1 MREDRE
7 RCLNAGMDEYLAKP
21 FKAGDLF
28 DTIERLLPVPPSP
41 AIATPQPQD
50 TPAMVY
56 DRSELLA
63 RVDADV
69 DLRNELLAL
78 FLADCPRLVTEIG
91 RSVEQRRASELSKAA
106 HSLKGALSAVAANR
120 AALAADRLDRLARG
134 GDLSGVDHAHAELQD
149 ELSALLPELNAV
161 VAEVGRSRSP
171 N

>member
-91 RSVEQRRASELSKAA
+91 RSVEQRRASELAKAA
-106 HSLKGALSAVAANR
+106 HTLTGALSAVAANR

-134 GDLSGVDHAHAELQD
+134 GDLSGVDHAHADLQD